1 MSVVPEDG
9 KYGLRHIQ
17 ITLATLADSPYTLA
31 IDKGAPDAPFFYVVH
46 KDAKRVLDE
55 PLSSSPI

>member
-1 MSVVPEDG
+1 MSAMPEDG
-9 KYGLRHIQ
+9 KHRLRHIQ
-17 ITLATLADSPYTLA
+17 ITLATLTDSLYTRD
-31 IDKGAPDAPFFYVVH
+31 IDKGAPDAPFFYVEH